1 MILNFTFVHSNFR
14 CLKFAVVKKIIKC
27 DKKSDYFQCEFS
39 CSCIICFR
47 EGIWVYKSTLPIY

>member
-27 DKKSDYFQCEFS
+27 DNKLD
-39 CSCIICFR
+39 
-47 EGIWVYKSTLPIY
+47 

>member
-1 MILNFTFVHSNFR
+1 MILNFIFVLSNFR
-14 CLKFAVVKKIIKC
+14 SLKFAVVKKFIKC

-39 CSCIICFR
+39 CSCIICFI